1 MAWLSFFV
9 QQIHS
14 YIDFVII
21 IFINVQTFEITSVG
35 LFLVKRRI
43 NLQRLLV
50 LTSCIKCTI

>member
-50 LTSCIKCTI
+50 LTSCIKCKI